1 MLLPRVDVPGP
12 CAYAELD
19 AAGAAAAPFATYLQ
33 SFIPSHYPRCVG
45 LSRLVGSQAHMGM
58 PLNPLCTSQDCSYKN
73 STLDEQRSQSFACR
87 GCASSMC
94 TEIKR
99 SPWPRHL
106 LV

>member
-73 STLDEQRSQSFACR
+73 STLDEQRSQSLRAEAVQAQ
-87 GCASSMC
+87 CAQ
-94 TEIKR
+94 IKR
-99 SPWPRHL
+99 SPWARHL